1 MLSGWPSRAWS
12 NAALVA
18 KMSFDESRRSG
29 DNDDDDE
36 DDDEASPADEDAEAP
51 RTPRDERR
59 GRGAGG
65 AVRIPERAD
74 IARRTRERGLRGV
87 DDGTR
92 RTRHVVA
99 VCFLRRSD
107 AVVDMNEL
115 EAQQRKL
122 PVS

>member
-1 MLSGWPSRAWS
+1 
-12 NAALVA
+12 
-18 KMSFDESRRSG
+18 MSFDESRRSG

-74 IARRTRERGLRGV
+74 IARRTRERSLRGV
-87 DDGTR
+87 EDGSR
-92 RTRHVVA
+92 RARHVVA
-99 VCFLRRSD
+99 VCFSRRALD
-107 AVVDMNEL
+107 DEL
-115 EAQQRKL
+115 EAQQGEL
-122 PVS
+122 PLSIMDLRASTCREMWYREM